1 MTGTGRI
8 GSALLAAGI
17 ALAVGGWC
25 GAAYA
30 AGDTVDWK
38 RFNGQT
44 ITFLSSNHPW
54 AQAVLKRLDQ
64 FTELTGIK
72 LRVDT
77 FQEAQMRD
85 RLMTVLQSRSS
96 DVDLFMSLKSRE
108 GLLFADAGWYADLRP
123 LVNDPKLTASSY
135 NLADFSPALLK
146 GEEFKGKLAG
156 IPLNIEGPVLYIRK
170 DVFARCKLAP
180 PTALQQL
187 PDVAAKLKACDPGIT
202 PFVSRGAKGAL
213 AYTFSN
219 FLHNL
224 GGDYFDAGGKSNLC
238 SAPGKQAM
246 QLYADLL
253 KNYGPPGVVNYSFLQ
268 IREMYGQGR
277 AAMAFES
284 SNEFGPI
291 MQFPGRTKDSAVAL
305 LPPGPGG
312 VSRPTVIGWGISMSA
327 FSQHQD
333 PTWYFIQWATSPAM
347 QTALALDG
355 IAPPRVSIA
364 NSAQYQA
371 WLAAEPVRQE
381 WSKALDAMARTGT
394 SEVGP
399 PMEQQPEARDIL
411 GDEIQQM
418 ILGQVNADQACAAAD
433 KQIDALVAREQHH

>member
-1 MTGTGRI
+1 LLLAGLAM
-8 GSALLAAGI
+8 ALAAG
-17 ALAVGGWC
+17 
-25 GAAYA
+25 GARA
-30 AGDTVDWK
+30 AGDSVDWK
-38 RFNGQT
+38 RFDGQT

-64 FTELTGIK
+64 FTKLTGIK

-85 RLMTVLQSRSS
+85 RLMTVLQSRSA

-108 GLLFADAGWYADLRP
+108 GLLFADAGWYTDLRP
-123 LVNDPKLTASSY
+123 LVYDPKLTAKSY
-135 NLADFSPALLK
+135 NPTDFSPALLK
-146 GEEFKGKLAG
+146 AEEFSGKLDG
-156 IPLNIEGPVLYIRK
+156 IPLNIEGPVLYIRN
-170 DVFARCKLAP
+170 DIFALCKLAL
-180 PTALQQL
+180 PTSLEEL
-187 PDVAAKLKACDPGIT
+187 PQVAAKLKACDPDIT
-202 PFVSRGAKGAL
+202 PFVTRGAKGAL

-224 GGDYFDAGGKSNLC
+224 GGDYFDVSGKSNLC
-238 SAPGKQAM
+238 SPAGTKAL

-253 KNYGPPGVVNYSFLQ
+253 KDYGPPGVVNYSFLQ

-277 AAMAFES
+277 AAMAYES

-291 MQFPGRTKDSAVAL
+291 MQFPGRLKDSAVAL

-312 VSRPTVIGWGISMSA
+312 VSRPTVIGWGLSMSA
-327 FSQHQD
+327 FSGHKD
-333 PTWYFIQWATSPAM
+333 PAWYFIQWATSPAM

-355 IAPPRVSIA
+355 IAPPRVAIA
-364 NSAQYQA
+364 NSAQYKA

-381 WSKALDAMARTGT
+381 WAKSLDVMARTGT

-399 PMEQQPEARDIL
+399 PIEQQPEARDIL
-411 GDEIQQM
+411 GDEVQQM
-418 ILGQVNADQACAAAD
+418 ILGQASAAEACAAAD
-433 KQIDALVAREQHH
+433 KQIDALVTREQHH